1 LKTDVFLSGLRHCRS
16 SLLMDGVEA
25 LASTGDSVF
34 AVRATLVCLLLK
46 GLCDQGT
53 LCRLAG
59 ISESALESWVRIAD
73 GEGFGGLMEDCG
85 GESSGQQGILVPQR
99 LLDLLRAVR
108 PVRGNG
114 CLSEQQK
121 AEILEVT
128 GNPPE
133 KYGYSVWDGASLSDF
148 IAVRYRT
155 ICSVREC
162 VRVLREAGIEKGLQ
176 PL

>member
-1 LKTDVFLSGLRHCRS
+1 MS
-16 SLLMDGVEA
+16 
-25 LASTGDSVF
+25 
-34 AVRATLVCLLLK
+34 
-46 GLCDQGT
+46 
-53 LCRLAG
+53 
-59 ISESALESWVRIAD
+59 
-73 GEGFGGLMEDCG
+73 
-85 GESSGQQGILVPQR
+85 
-99 LLDLLRAVR
+99 LRAVR

>member
-1 LKTDVFLSGLRHCRS
+1 
-16 SLLMDGVEA
+16 MDGVEA

-73 GEGFGGLMEDCG
+73 GEGFDGLMEDCG
-85 GESSGQQGILVPQR
+85 GEISGQRVILVPQR